1 MTGGKTLLN
10 GIDEGVSTLVTTKL
24 LGAESPDLVLQ
35 SVKNIFPEFDPKCD
49 IDVKPEFGQQINM
62 FWSHE
67 NISMN
72 LFLTKLREQ
81 AILDTALDAMS
92 INLEGETTTFQI
104 LRQASLN
111 GKIAFNMIDDK
122 PLGGVIE
129 ISLTSPDL
137 VEWLEAA
144 TWHKGRDIIPRN
156 VNDEKMMNR
165 HGDSTT
171 WY

>member
-10 GIDEGVSTLVTTKL
+10 GIDEGITTLVSTKL
-24 LGAESPDLVLQ
+24 HGAESPELVLQ
-35 SVKNIFPEFDPKCD
+35 SVRNIFPDFEPKNESHE
-49 IDVKPEFGQQINM
+49 KPEFGKQIDIS
-62 FWSHE
+62 WSHE
-67 NISMN
+67 NISLN
-72 LFLTKLREQ
+72 LFLSKLKEQ

-92 INLEGETTTFQI
+92 INLKEDSTTFEI

-111 GKIAFNMIDDK
+111 GKIAFNIIDDK

-129 ISLTSPDL
+129 ISLSSPDL

-156 VNDEKMMNR
+156 VNDEKMMNSD
-165 HGDSTT
+165 GDSAT